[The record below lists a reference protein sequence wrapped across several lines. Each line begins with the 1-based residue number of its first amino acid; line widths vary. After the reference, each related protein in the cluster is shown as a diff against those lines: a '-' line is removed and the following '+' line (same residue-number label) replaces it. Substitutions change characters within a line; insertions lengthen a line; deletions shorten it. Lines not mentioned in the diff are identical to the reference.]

1 MKGKEKGIENRRGTE
16 SPNDEGANER
26 RTQLEPSFLKEENP
40 PITQWL
46 ASRGGAEL
54 TTAGLGE
61 TAAQSSRDA

>member
-40 PITQWL
+40 VTQWL
-46 ASRGGAEL
+46 ASRGGAEEL

-61 TAAQSSRDA
+61 TAAKSSRDA